1 LKAVRDLGI
10 PAVILFGIPDTK
22 DAMGSQAHA
31 PEGVICRAF
40 EEARKAVPELVLI
53 ADVCLC
59 EYTDHGHCGVPVTD
73 RWGQTV
79 IDNDQSLEI
88 LTRAAVAYAK
98 AGAHVV
104 APSDMM
110 DGRVGAIREGLDRE
124 NLTSIP
130 ILSYAAKY
138 ASAFYGPFREAAESA
153 PKFGDRRSYQMDP
166 ANGREALKEVELDLE
181 EGADIVMVKPAMPYL
196 DIIWQVRQMTSV
208 PVAAYQVSGEF
219 SALSAAM
226 ANGWLNRE
234 ATIRESL
241 LAIRRAG
248 ADIILSYFAKDVAR
262 MMRDGQW

>member
-1 LKAVRDLGI
+1 
-10 PAVILFGIPDTK
+10 
-22 DAMGSQAHA
+22 MGTQAHA

-40 EEARKAVPELVLI
+40 EAARKQVPELVLI

-73 RWGQTV
+73 AWGQTV

-98 AGAHVV
+98 AGAHIV

-110 DGRVGAIREGLDRE
+110 DGRVAAIREGLDRE

-196 DIIWQVRQMTSV
+196 DIIWQVRQMTTV
-208 PVAAYQVSGEF
+208 PVAAYKVSGEF

-241 LAIRRAG
+241 LSIRRAG
-248 ADIILSYFAKDVAR
+248 ADLILTYFAKDVAR
-262 MMRDGQW
+262 MIATGNGKEDSPCRRLVPRVGKSLKGLRN